1 MRISHFSLVEII
13 TVTVIILAIAA
24 LVGGRVG
31 IPPTAMTLER
41 TVHEL
46 ELLFERGRHLTN
58 LRGVPTRLIYA
69 PEDRI
74 FRIALI
80 GMDMPADGN
89 TAWLNVRN
97 QTFTIPQGVTLK
109 FGPAG
114 EESRGEYRIGLDGGG
129 TGPAMTLQ
137 LNDRK
142 INLKISP
149 LTGLLL
155 RCSIPSTKAAL

>member
-1 MRISHFSLVEII
+1 MRTSHFSLVEII
-13 TVTVIILAIAA
+13 VVTVIILAIAA
-24 LVGGRVG
+24 LAGGRVG

-46 ELLFERGRHLTN
+46 ELLFERGRHLAN
-58 LRGVPTRLIYA
+58 LRGIPIKLIYA

-74 FRIALI
+74 FRIALT
-80 GMDMPADGN
+80 GMDTPADGN
-89 TAWLNVRN
+89 MAWLNARN
-97 QTFTIPQGVTLK
+97 QTFTIPQGMTLK
-109 FGPAG
+109 FGPGG
-114 EESRGEYRIGLDGGG
+114 EDPRGEYHIGLDGGG
-129 TGPAMTLQ
+129 TGPEMTLQ

-155 RCSIPSTKAAL
+155 RRGIPSIKVAL